1 MILKDLDSYYEML
14 ELYNSEEADGSALEE
29 AEKSANNLE
38 GSINKLSDTWTSTVN
53 NVLNADE
60 LTVLVNGLNEF
71 LKIIEALT
79 DKLGMLGTIGL
90 GAGAFL
96 GFEKLG

>member
-1 MILKDLDSYYEML
+1 ML
-14 ELYNSEEADGSALEE
+14 ELYNSEKADGSALEE

-38 GSINKLSDTWTSTVN
+38 GNLNKLSNTWTSTVN

-79 DKLGMLGTIGL
+79 DKLGMLGTVGIWL
-90 GAGAFL
+90 GGFL
-96 GFEKLG
+96 GSKNLG